1 MSGAGWDLA
10 QDNFMAHCGAEKG
23 LATAS
28 LEAIRFD
35 LARLRRW
42 SEAEGIAAPT
52 SIRDHHLRSF
62 LMESAGELGPSSRA
76 RLLSTMRS
84 FFRFLVAEDLTKVD
98 PTTTL
103 IAPRRGRKLPAVLT
117 LNQVERL
124 LETVD
129 GARPGDLRDRA
140 ILEVLY
146 GCGCRVS
153 ELCGLDVTDLDRSEA
168 TLLLRGKGR
177 KQRLVPVGE
186 PALEAVGLYLRAGRP
201 DLIGKAGCRAVPE
214 PAGRPPFP
222 GFGMESH
229 QKIRG
234 RCRSA
239 GKPFTPYPTP
249 YLRHTPFGGGRRP
262 ADSAGVTGPRRH
274 RNHRNLHPY
283 RPGLADR
290 GLVGSPSQG
299 PGEIGRFLLRA
310 AQERS
315 LTWALPDGTVSRSFP
330 RY

>member
-42 SEAEGIAAPT
+42 SETEGITAPT

-76 RLLSTMRS
+76 RLLSTLRS
-84 FFRFLVAEDLTKVD
+84 FFRFLVAEDLTTVD

-129 GARPGDLRDRA
+129 GARPVRMQGQRTLRTGRDRPGSIRSHTSA
-140 ILEVLY
+140 ARQGAETTTCTR
-146 GCGCRVS
+146 GGTSPRCGWSVS
-153 ELCGLDVTDLDRSEA
+153 E
-168 TLLLRGKGR
+168 
-177 KQRLVPVGE
+177 
-186 PALEAVGLYLRAGRP
+186 
-201 DLIGKAGCRAVPE
+201 
-214 PAGRPPFP
+214 
-222 GFGMESH
+222 
-229 QKIRG
+229 
-234 RCRSA
+234 
-239 GKPFTPYPTP
+239 
-249 YLRHTPFGGGRRP
+249 GGP
-262 ADSAGVTGPRRH
+262 S
-274 RNHRNLHPY
+274 
-283 RPGLADR
+283 
-290 GLVGSPSQG
+290 GSPRQG
-299 PGEIGRFLLRA
+299 
-310 AQERS
+310 S
-315 LTWALPDGTVSRSFP
+315 
-330 RY
+330 

>member
-1 MSGAGWDLA
+1 MSSAGWDLA

-42 SEAEGIAAPT
+42 SEAEGITAPT

-76 RLLSTMRS
+76 RLLSTLRS
-84 FFRFLVAEDLTKVD
+84 FFRFLVAEDLTTVD

-117 LNQVERL
+117 LKQVERL
-124 LETVD
+124 LDTVD

-186 PALEAVGLYLRAGRP
+186 PALDAVGLYLRAGRP
-201 DLIGKAGCRAVPE
+201 DLLGKAADAALFLNRRGSRLSRVSVWNLIKKSGAAAGLPE
-214 PAGRPPFP
+214 SLSP
-222 GFGMESH
+222 H
-229 QKIRG
+229 
-234 RCRSA
+234 
-239 GKPFTPYPTP
+239 T
-249 YLRHTPFGGGRRP
+249 LRHTYATHLLEGG
-262 ADSAGVTGPRRH
+262 ADLRVVQELLGHADIGTTEIYTHIDRAWLTEAWLGAHPR
-274 RNHRNLHPY
+274 
-283 RPGLADR
+283 AR
-290 GLVGSPSQG
+290 GK
-299 PGEIGRFLLRA
+299 
-310 AQERS
+310 
-315 LTWALPDGTVSRSFP
+315 
-330 RY
+330 